1 MILSHIIVSSKKT
14 HLESIKPLES
24 KRFRI
29 QKIIGILT
37 EHFKN
42 CWEHQKSTSSK
53 LSFYHSIKSTFGR
66 ESYLDCCK
74 GFSRRYCTTQLR
86 ISAHDLQIERG
97 RYSNLSR
104 EERICNWCKTSMN
117 QNKIE
122 DEMHVLFECDLYS
135 KLRTKLITN
144 LNRTPP
150 LNHGVSTHDI
160 HTQNITLSA
169 SNLKS
174 NLMSILSPYCINSNP
189 NSPII
194 HPSQIPEIKSN
205 SPSFTTLL
213 ERRAYAINC
222 VCTYILKCSEE
233 RKKLTD
239 SMREMRN
246 NRNACN
252 KVTINF

>member
-1 MILSHIIVSSKKT
+1 
-14 HLESIKPLES
+14 
-24 KRFRI
+24 
-29 QKIIGILT
+29 
-37 EHFKN
+37 
-42 CWEHQKSTSSK
+42 
-53 LSFYHSIKSTFGR
+53 
-66 ESYLDCCK
+66 
-74 GFSRRYCTTQLR
+74 
-86 ISAHDLQIERG
+86 
-97 RYSNLSR
+97 
-104 EERICNWCKTSMN
+104 
-117 QNKIE
+117 
-122 DEMHVLFECDLYS
+122 MHVLIECDLYS

-150 LNHGVSTHDI
+150 LNHGASTHDM
-160 HTQNITLSA
+160 HTQNITLST

-174 NLMSILSPYCINSNP
+174 NLMSILSPYCINDNS

-194 HPSQIPEIKSN
+194 HPSQIPGINSN
-205 SPSFTTLL
+205 SPSFTTLI